1 NVGLYNITQGTLAL
15 SANYTLAFTTGV
27 KFEIK
32 KLTVTVT
39 PTAGQYK
46 IYGAGDP
53 TLAYTFAP
61 ALVGT
66 DTFSGG
72 LARDAGADVGFYNI
86 TQGTLALSTNYTLVF
101 TGGVKFEIKK
111 LTVTVTP
118 TAGQYKIYGAGDP
131 TLAYTFAPAL
141 VGTDTFSG
149 GLSRDAG
156 ENVGLYNITQGTL
169 ALSANYTL
177 AFTTGVKF
185 EIKKLT
191 VTVTPTAGQYKI
203 YGAGDPTLAYT
214 FAPALVGT
222 DTFSGGLARDA
233 GADVGFY
240 NITQGTL
247 ALSTN
252 YTLVFT
258 GGVKFEIKKLTVTV
272 TPTAGQYKIYGAGD
286 PTLAYTFAPALVGT
300 DTFSGG
306 LSRDAGENVGLYNI
320 TQGTLAL
327 SANYTLAFTT
337 GVKFEIKKL
346 TVTVTPTAGQY
357 KIYGAGDPTLAYTFA
372 PALVGTDTFSGGLAR
387 DAGADVG
394 FYNITQGTLALST
407 NYTLVFTGGVKFEI
421 KKLTVTVTPTAG
433 QYKIYG
439 AGDPTLAYTFAP
451 ALVGTDTFSGGLSR
465 DAGENVGLYNIT
477 QGTLALSANY
487 TLAFTTGVKFEI
499 KKLTVTVTPT
509 AGQYKIYGAGDPTL
523 AYTFA
528 PALVGTDTFSGG
540 LSRDAGADV
549 GFYNITQGTLALSTN
564 YTLAFTDGRKFEI
577 KRLTVTV

>member
-53 TLAYTFAP
+53 TLSYAVPTA
-61 ALVGT
+61 VVET
-66 DTFSGG
+66 RIFSGG
-72 LARDAGADVGFYNI
+72 LPRDAGTNVGFYNI

-222 DTFSGGLARDA
+222 DTFSGALSRDA

-240 NITQGTL
+240 NITQGAL
-247 ALSTN
+247 ALIAN
-252 YTLVFT
+252 YTLAFT
-258 GGVKFEIKKLTVTV
+258 TGVKFEIKTLTVTV

-286 PTLAYTFAPALVGT
+286 PPRTYGFTPALVGT
-300 DTFSGG
+300 DTFSGA
-306 LSRDAGENVGLYNI
+306 LARDAGTNVGLYNI

-337 GVKFEIKKL
+337 GVKFEI
-346 TVTVTPTAGQY
+346 
-357 KIYGAGDPTLAYTFA
+357 
-372 PALVGTDTFSGGLAR
+372 
-387 DAGADVG
+387 
-394 FYNITQGTLALST
+394 
-407 NYTLVFTGGVKFEI
+407 
-421 KKLTVTVTPTAG
+421 
-433 QYKIYG
+433 
-439 AGDPTLAYTFAP
+439 
-451 ALVGTDTFSGGLSR
+451 
-465 DAGENVGLYNIT
+465 
-477 QGTLALSANY
+477 
-487 TLAFTTGVKFEI
+487 
-499 KKLTVTVTPT
+499 
-509 AGQYKIYGAGDPTL
+509 
-523 AYTFA
+523 
-528 PALVGTDTFSGG
+528 
-540 LSRDAGADV
+540 
-549 GFYNITQGTLALSTN
+549 
-564 YTLAFTDGRKFEI
+564 
-577 KRLTVTV
+577 